1 MRERPS
7 RRTLFPSVIARDAAR
22 LASAV
27 LATLGLA
34 SGGIAAGTTS
44 FGASYVYGTS
54 GPASGGPAY
63 IIGNQFLPGAAVT
76 VGGLSASAV
85 VTTPTLITVT
95 MPARTAGGLYDIIV
109 DNGGGNTSVLPQA
122 WFANFNDV
130 PQADPFHASVEALV
144 RDGITSGCGSG
155 NYCLSSQ
162 ITRAQMA
169 VFLLRAEHGK
179 DYFPPAA
186 VGIFTDVIPGTTFA
200 ADWVEQ
206 LYTEGITAGC
216 STSPKKFC
224 PDASVTRGQ
233 MAVFLLA
240 VYHGSGY
247 APPAAV
253 GLFTDVP
260 VSSGFAPWVEELSRL
275 KVTAGCGGANYCPN
289 SNVTRGQMAIFMNAT
304 FHRPE
309 ATRFLEQA
317 SWGPT
322 DLSISTLLGQG
333 NVGWLASQ
341 YGAPVSSYP
350 VRQLWPD
357 STPSSCD
364 TTCRRDN
371 YSMYPLQTRFF
382 VNAMYGPDQL
392 RQRIAFALHKIDVAS
407 GQTLFQPSWMVP
419 YLRIFDYNALGNYRD
434 ILYNVTLNAGMG
446 EFLNMDTSTKG
457 NPNENYAREIMQ
469 LFSIGT
475 ELLSQ
480 DGTTQNDVDG
490 PLPTYDQSVIDNLK
504 KVFTGWYVQN
514 NVACDPA
521 SAAGSTCRDFIAPM
535 SFKSSNHDV
544 TTKML
549 FSGFLPNLDG
559 AGGPTTIAGD
569 ATGLPELNQAI
580 DALFQHPNTGPYV
593 ARELIHSLV
602 TSNPSPEYVER
613 VAGFFNNDGTG
624 ARGNLWAVVKAILL
638 DPEARTDP
646 ASDLN
651 YGKLREPV
659 LYINNILRAF
669 NAMSVNRAA
678 QSDGYV
684 NPQAVPMGQ
693 DTLRPNTVFSYF
705 PQDYFAPPASAGLL
719 GPEFGI
725 MDASTSLKR
734 ANFINTMV
742 YSSIGVST
750 NAPNGTSIDLSELQQ
765 LAPTAGNLVDRLNRL
780 MLHGTMSSDMRDSI
794 ITAVNAVTPSTDNL
808 KRARQALYLVAT
820 SSQYQAQR

>member
-1 MRERPS
+1 MREGTSLTR
-7 RRTLFPSVIARDAAR
+7 AAAFAAMA
-22 LASAV
+22 LLVGQGTAPG
-27 LATLGLA
+27 AT
-34 SGGIAAGTTS
+34 T

-122 WFANFNDV
+122 WFANFSDV

-144 RDGITSGCGSG
+144 RDGITSGCGQG

-206 LYTEGITAGC
+206 LYTEHITGGC
-216 STSPKKFC
+216 STSPLKFC
-224 PDASVTRGQ
+224 PDAPVTRAQ

-333 NVGWLASQ
+333 RVPWLAAQ
-341 YGAPVSSYP
+341 YSAPESLYP
-350 VRQLWPD
+350 GFPLWPGD
-357 STPSSCD
+357 VPASCD
-364 TTCRRDN
+364 DVCRRDN
-371 YSMYPLQTRFF
+371 YSSYPLQRGFF
-382 VNAMYGPDQL
+382 VNALYGPDQL
-392 RQRIAFALHKIDVAS
+392 RQRITWALHKVVVVSEETI
-407 GQTLFQPSWMVP
+407 P
-419 YLRIFDYNALGNYRD
+419 YPYQFAPYIRLLTQNAFGNYRD
-434 ILYNVTLNAGMG
+434 ILYNVTLNPAMG
-446 EFLNMDTSTKG
+446 DFLNMDTSTKYD
-457 NPNENYAREIMQ
+457 PNENYAREIMQ

-475 ELLSQ
+475 ELLNQ
-480 DGTTQNDVDG
+480 DGTTQNDANG
-490 PLPTYDQSVIDNLK
+490 PKPSYDQSVIDQFKL
-504 KVFTGWYVQN
+504 VYTGWFIDQAPCPAPN
-514 NVACDPA
+514 GTEDCDNWA
-521 SAAGSTCRDFIAPM
+521 SPM
-535 SFKSSNHDV
+535 SYDDTLHDKKAK
-544 TTKML
+544 TL
-549 FSGFLPNLDG
+549 FGNGFLSN
-559 AGGPTTIAGD
+559 PTMVPPGQ
-569 ATGLPELNQAI
+569 TGTQDLNMAI
-580 DALFQHPNTGPYV
+580 DAVFNHPNVGPYL

-602 TSNPSPEYVER
+602 TSNPSPAYVER

-624 ARGNLWAVVKAILL
+624 VRGSLWAVVKAILL
-638 DPEARTDP
+638 DPEARTEPSDP
-646 ASDLN
+646 S
-651 YGKLREPV
+651 YGHLKEPT
-659 LYINNILRAF
+659 LYMTNVLRAF
-669 NAMSVNRAA
+669 NAMSEDRST
-678 QSDGYV
+678 QSDGNLEPY
-684 NPQAVPMGQ
+684 AREMGQ
-693 DTLRPNTVFSYF
+693 KVWKPPTVFSYF
-705 PQDYFAPPASAGLL
+705 PQFYGAPGAPGVL
-719 GPEFGI
+719 GPEFGV
-725 MDASTSLKR
+725 MNTQTSLKR
-734 ANFINTMV
+734 ANFINQMTFW
-742 YSSIGVST
+742 GGDAADPGNDT
-750 NAPNGTSIDLSELQQ
+750 PNGTSLDFSELQR
-765 LAPTAGNLVDRLNRL
+765 LAANPANLVDRLNRL
-780 MLHGTMSSDMRDSI
+780 LLHGTMSSDLRTSI
-794 ITAVNAVTPSTDNL
+794 VNAVTAIGASGSLD
-808 KRARQALYLVAT
+808 RAYQALYLVGVA
-820 SSQYQAQR
+820 SQYQVQR